1 MNDHELL
8 EMAAKA
14 MELREDSGYQKWWN
28 PLDDDGAAF
37 RLACRLRLDL
47 AWQHASG
54 YIEVYRSCD
63 IKFPSIMELYVGNV
77 DSSTRRAIVR
87 AAAEIGKSMP

>member
-1 MNDHELL
+1 MEDRELL

-14 MELREDSGYQKWWN
+14 MELQPDSNYQSWWR

-63 IKFPSIMELYVGNV
+63 IKFPSIMELFVGNV
-77 DSSTRRAIVR
+77 DAACRRAIVR